1 MDITTLGAAKN
12 YTDLNTKASTTALT
26 THTGNANIHVTA
38 ADKTAWNDKYVL
50 PTATSDV
57 LGGVKIG
64 NGITITDGKIGSTCT
79 TKTYGKAI
87 ATEGWY
93 RICDLDMLLTDKTAV
108 IMLSRNYTN
117 TANEAYIISF
127 CYSHNKP
134 VFNLINSSVGS
145 SGITKIRVVYNSN
158 SAYNTHMYL
167 EMYYAL
173 NVLNTV
179 SSAIFYNSSEAQRF
193 IPVNFTAGEIP
204 SGYGTKEFD
213 LTNSKLLTFSPVPAT
228 LTSSGTAGEIAYD
241 TNYLY
246 ICTATNIWKKTA
258 WGADVYSTT
267 ETVVGTYMGKPLY
280 RKVFDCGALPNNTT
294 KEILHEIQNINIITK
309 TSGTAWVN
317 DALRTTIP
325 LPTASLTA
333 PVVIYSD
340 KSKIYIT
347 TITDRSILTNSN
359 VTLEYTKT
367 TDA

>member
-1 MDITTLGAAKN
+1 MENK
-12 YTDLNTKASTTALT
+12 
-26 THTGNANIHVTA
+26 
-38 ADKTAWNDKYVL
+38 KYVL
-50 PTATSDV
+50 PTATADL

-93 RICDLDMLLTDKTAV
+93 RICDLDTLQTDKTAV

-179 SSAIFYNSSEAQRF
+179 SSAIFYNTAEAQRF

-204 SGYGTKEFD
+204 SGYSTKEFD
-213 LTNSKLLTFSPVPAT
+213 LTSSKLLSFSPVPAT
-228 LTSSGTAGEIAYD
+228 LTSTGTTGDIAYD
-241 TNYLY
+241 ANYLY
-246 ICTATNIWKKTA
+246 MCTATNTWKKTA
-258 WGADVYSTT
+258 WDADVYSTT

-280 RKVFDCGALPNNTT
+280 RKVVDCGALPNNTT
-294 KEILHEIQNINIITK
+294 KEILHNIANINIITK
-309 TSGTAWVN
+309 ASGTAWTN
-317 DALRTTIP
+317 DGITIP
-325 LPTASLTA
+325 LPTASLTS
-333 PVVIYSD
+333 PVGIYSD

-347 TITDRSILTNSN
+347 TITDRSISTNSN

>member
-1 MDITTLGAAKN
+1 M
-12 YTDLNTKASTTALT
+12 
-26 THTGNANIHVTA
+26 
-38 ADKTAWNDKYVL
+38 
-50 PTATSDV
+50 PTATADL

-79 TKTYGKAI
+79 TKTQGKAI

-158 SAYNTHMYL
+158 SSYNTHMYL

-179 SSAIFYNSSEAQRF
+179 SSAIFYNSAEAQRF

-213 LTNSKLLTFSPVPAT
+213 LTNSKLLSFSSVPAT
-228 LTSSGTAGEIAYD
+228 LTSSGTVGDIAYD
-241 TNYLY
+241 TSYMY

-280 RKVFDCGALPNNTT
+280 RKVVDCGALPNNTT
-294 KEILHEIQNINIITK
+294 KEILHNIANINIITK
-309 TSGTAWVN
+309 TSGTAWMDN
-317 DALRTTIP
+317 GTTIP
-325 LPTASLTA
+325 LPTASLTS
-333 PVVIYSD
+333 PVIIYVD

-347 TITDRSILTNSN
+347 TITDKSTSTNSN